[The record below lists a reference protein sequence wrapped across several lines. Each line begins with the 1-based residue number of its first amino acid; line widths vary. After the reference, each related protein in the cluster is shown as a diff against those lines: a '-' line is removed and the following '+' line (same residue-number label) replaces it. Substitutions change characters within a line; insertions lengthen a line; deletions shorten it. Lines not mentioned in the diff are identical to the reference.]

1 MFVSQVPCAN
11 AGASHGLHNK
21 LDLSLVHRLVEA
33 QTKRRNNRWALK
45 ELGLEPLPEVRGDL
59 AGLSM
64 AGRQDA
70 RALRGAQSDDGGVSD
85 EGGGDAEAARAQQ
98 EADAEAA
105 AAAARAQQKAD
116 AEAAAAAAR
125 AQQEADAE
133 AAAATARAQQEAD
146 AEAAAAAARAQQEAD
161 DAVSPLSHTLA
172 AVAVVLSHRTAATVG
187 VVSEAPTFLFL

>member
-1 MFVSQVPCAN
+1 MFVSQVPGAN

-21 LDLSLVHRLVEA
+21 LDLSLFHRLVEA

-98 EADAEAA
+98 KADAEAA
-105 AAAARAQQKAD
+105 AAAARAQQK
-116 AEAAAAAAR
+116 
-125 AQQEADAE
+125 
-133 AAAATARAQQEAD
+133 AD

>member
-21 LDLSLVHRLVEA
+21 LDLSLFHRLVEA

-45 ELGLEPLPEVRGDL
+45 ELGLEPLPEARGDL

-98 EADAEAA
+98 KADAEAA
-105 AAAARAQQKAD
+105 AAAARAQQK
-116 AEAAAAAAR
+116 
-125 AQQEADAE
+125 
-133 AAAATARAQQEAD
+133 AD

>member
-21 LDLSLVHRLVEA
+21 LDLSLFHRLVEA

-98 EADAEAA
+98 KADAEAA

-125 AQQEADAE
+125 AQQK
-133 AAAATARAQQEAD
+133 AD
-146 AEAAAAAARAQQEAD
+146 AEAAAAAAAVRTVPKPSLLALFSQPGAAAVVQAEEARRRAAAFA
-161 DAVSPLSHTLA
+161 AVSE
-172 AVAVVLSHRTAATVG
+172 VR
-187 VVSEAPTFLFL
+187 

>member
-21 LDLSLVHRLVEA
+21 LDLSLFHRLVEA

-105 AAAARAQQKAD
+105 AAAARAQQ
-116 AEAAAAAAR
+116 
-125 AQQEADAE
+125 
-133 AAAATARAQQEAD
+133 EAD

>member
-21 LDLSLVHRLVEA
+21 LDLSLFHRLVEA

-105 AAAARAQQKAD
+105 AAAARAQQ
-116 AEAAAAAAR
+116 
-125 AQQEADAE
+125 
-133 AAAATARAQQEAD
+133 
-146 AEAAAAAARAQQEAD
+146 EAD

>member
-21 LDLSLVHRLVEA
+21 LDLSLFHRLVEA

-45 ELGLEPLPEVRGDL
+45 ELGLEPLPEARGDL

-105 AAAARAQQKAD
+105 AAA
-116 AEAAAAAAR
+116 
-125 AQQEADAE
+125 
-133 AAAATARAQQEAD
+133 ARAQQEAD

>member
-21 LDLSLVHRLVEA
+21 LDLSLFNRLVEA

-45 ELGLEPLPEVRGDL
+45 ELGLEPLPEARGDL

-85 EGGGDAEAARAQQ
+85 EGGGDAEA
-98 EADAEAA
+98 
-105 AAAARAQQKAD
+105 
-116 AEAAAAAAR
+116 
-125 AQQEADAE
+125 
-133 AAAATARAQQEAD
+133 ARAQQEAD

>member
-21 LDLSLVHRLVEA
+21 LDLSLFHRLVEA

-98 EADAEAA
+98 KADAEAA

-116 AEAAAAAAR
+116 AEAAAAA
-125 AQQEADAE
+125 
-133 AAAATARAQQEAD
+133 ARAQQEAD

>member
-21 LDLSLVHRLVEA
+21 LDLSLFHRLVEA

-98 EADAEAA
+98 KADAEAA
-105 AAAARAQQKAD
+105 AAAARAQQK
-116 AEAAAAAAR
+116 
-125 AQQEADAE
+125 
-133 AAAATARAQQEAD
+133 
-146 AEAAAAAARAQQEAD
+146 AD

>member
-11 AGASHGLHNK
+11 AGASHGLHKK
-21 LDLSLVHRLVEA
+21 LDLSLFHRLVEA

-45 ELGLEPLPEVRGDL
+45 ELGLEPLPEARGDL

-85 EGGGDAEAARAQQ
+85 EGGGDAEAA
-98 EADAEAA
+98 AA
-105 AAAARAQQKAD
+105 A
-116 AEAAAAAAR
+116 
-125 AQQEADAE
+125 
-133 AAAATARAQQEAD
+133 ARAQQEAD

>member
-21 LDLSLVHRLVEA
+21 LDLSLFHRLVEA

-45 ELGLEPLPEVRGDL
+45 ELGLEPLPEARGDL

-85 EGGGDAEAARAQQ
+85 EGGGDAEA
-98 EADAEAA
+98 
-105 AAAARAQQKAD
+105 
-116 AEAAAAAAR
+116 
-125 AQQEADAE
+125 
-133 AAAATARAQQEAD
+133 ARAQQEAD

>member
-21 LDLSLVHRLVEA
+21 LDLSLFHRLVEA

-45 ELGLEPLPEVRGDL
+45 ELGLEPLPEARGDL

-98 EADAEAA
+98 KADAEAA

-116 AEAAAAAAR
+116 AEAAAAA
-125 AQQEADAE
+125 
-133 AAAATARAQQEAD
+133 ARAQQEAD

>member
-21 LDLSLVHRLVEA
+21 LDLSLFHRLVEA

-98 EADAEAA
+98 KADAEAA
-105 AAAARAQQKAD
+105 AAAARAQQK
-116 AEAAAAAAR
+116 
-125 AQQEADAE
+125 
-133 AAAATARAQQEAD
+133 AD

>member
-21 LDLSLVHRLVEA
+21 LDLSLFHRLVEA

-45 ELGLEPLPEVRGDL
+45 ELGLEPLPEVRRDL

-98 EADAEAA
+98 
-105 AAAARAQQKAD
+105 K
-116 AEAAAAAAR
+116 
-125 AQQEADAE
+125 
-133 AAAATARAQQEAD
+133 AD

>member
-21 LDLSLVHRLVEA
+21 LDLSLFHRLVEA

-98 EADAEAA
+98 
-105 AAAARAQQKAD
+105 K
-116 AEAAAAAAR
+116 
-125 AQQEADAE
+125 
-133 AAAATARAQQEAD
+133 AD